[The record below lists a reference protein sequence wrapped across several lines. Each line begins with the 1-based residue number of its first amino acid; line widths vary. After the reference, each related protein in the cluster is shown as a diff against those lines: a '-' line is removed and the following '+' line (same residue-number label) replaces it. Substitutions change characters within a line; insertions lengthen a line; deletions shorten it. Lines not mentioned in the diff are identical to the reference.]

1 MYLLRKR
8 YLSVLV
14 AAALLAAIGCRARNQ
29 AAGANQQGGPP
40 AVEVS
45 VIEVQPEAVPI
56 YGEFVSETY
65 ARDQVEVRGRV
76 TGYIERRLFQP
87 GSEVRAGQVLYV
99 LDQRPY
105 AAAVARAR
113 GGTAESQANLVFA
126 QEQVQLIEAEA
137 QLAQAEAELIKA
149 KQDVAR
155 LVPLVKEEAAAQQDL
170 DNAVAAERA
179 AQANYNARKANVE
192 QSRLT
197 TKTRIETAQANLQ
210 SSQATL
216 QEAELN
222 LGYATIRAQIS
233 GRIGDSR
240 IEVGGLVTQASEQP
254 LTTIVPLDP
263 IWVRFQ
269 VSENQLLDYQRR
281 QAERSTD
288 PTQLKLQLTLSDGT
302 THPYPG
308 RYMHALNQ
316 IDPKTGTLQLQATFP
331 NPRRTLLPGQFGQL
345 RIKLREQPGALLV
358 PQRAIQELQSMRS
371 VFTVGEDNKVVA
383 RTVMTGDRIE
393 SRVIVEQ
400 GLKPGDRVVVDG
412 LQKIRPGAVIKPKL
426 VPAADPAEGAK
437 GEN

>member
-29 AAGANQQGGPP
+29 AAGANQQGSLP

-45 VIEVQPEAVPI
+45 VIEVQPEAIPI
-56 YGEFVSETY
+56 YGEFIGETY
-65 ARDQVEVRGRV
+65 AREQVEVRGRV

-87 GSEVRAGQVLYV
+87 GSDVRAGQVLYV

-126 QEQVQLIEAEA
+126 REQVQLIEAEA

-155 LVPLVKEEAAAQQDL
+155 LGPLVKEEAAPQQDL

-179 AQANYNARKANVE
+179 AQANYNARNANVE

-222 LGYATIRAQIS
+222 FSYATIRAPIS

-269 VSENQLLDYQRR
+269 VSENQYLSYQRR
-281 QAERSTD
+281 QAELSA
-288 PTQLKLQLTLSDGT
+288 PTRLQLRLVLSDGT

-308 RYMHALNQ
+308 RYMNALNK
-316 IDPKTGTLQLQATFP
+316 IDPKTGTLQVQATFP
-331 NPRRTLLPGQFGQL
+331 NPRQTLLPGQFGRL
-345 RIKLREQPGALLV
+345 RIKIGEQPGALLV

-393 SRVIVEQ
+393 SRVVVEQ
-400 GLKPGDRVVVDG
+400 GLKAGDRVVVDG
-412 LQKIRPGAVIKPKL
+412 LQKIRPGAVVKPML
-426 VPAADPAEGAK
+426 VPAVDPAEGAK